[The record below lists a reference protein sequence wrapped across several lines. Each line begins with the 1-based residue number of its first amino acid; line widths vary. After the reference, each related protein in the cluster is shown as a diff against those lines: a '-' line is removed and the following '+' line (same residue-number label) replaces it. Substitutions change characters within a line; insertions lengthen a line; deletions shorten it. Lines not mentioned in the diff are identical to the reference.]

1 MDYINLSKEI
11 SYALRHAP
19 WEYELE
25 MDESGFVKIT
35 QLLSALNES
44 RHYGREITQTDLDY
58 IIENS
63 EKKRFELSDGKIRAV
78 YGHSF
83 KMKIKY
89 EAEIPP
95 DILYHGT
102 VRRFLE
108 SIMTE
113 GLKPMSRQYVHLS
126 ADVETAFQVGKRR
139 DSNPA
144 ILKIDAK
151 SAAENGIIFYHANEK
166 VWLCDS
172 VPAEYISVQELQAAR
187 TQKK

>member
-1 MDYINLSKEI
+1 MDYIALSKEV

-19 WEYELE
+19 WKYELE

-35 QLLSALNES
+35 QLLSALNEGG
-44 RHYGREITQTDLDY
+44 RYEREITQTDLDY

-63 EKKRFELSDGKIRAV
+63 EKKRFELSGGKIRAA

-89 EAEIPP
+89 EAATPP
-95 DILYHGT
+95 DVLYHGT
-102 VRRFLE
+102 ARRFLE
-108 SIMTE
+108 PIMSK
-113 GLKPMSRQYVHLS
+113 GLKLMSRQYVHLS
-126 ADVETAFQVGKRR
+126 ADVETAVQVGKRR
-139 DSNPA
+139 DETPA
-144 ILKIDAK
+144 ILEIDAK

-172 VPAEYISVQELQAAR
+172 VPAEYIKLSQHSFPN
-187 TQKK
+187 